1 MLLVDTC
8 ETINE
13 SMVQLI
19 FQVSIILASNLDP
32 TGASQPITTL
42 QILVLVKTFIMA
54 SKGPAEDF
62 LAAKMRRLKNNQGSK
77 EEKEATTEE
86 PGTKDKTLAKKS
98 DKGCE
103 RKQTKGKNEETPSD
117 KEQDDQDGKAVRH
130 EPDPNKTFNQC
141 HCIKTEVE
149 YYHEMGIGKKL
160 RMIGKLG
167 GMILL
172 NFLYIT
178 MSHLWKYDNIS
189 YFSCGV
195 ALLHQLDC
203 VQGSLNRF
211 CHHIFWIRIPPH
223 LRGPRPCNC
232 DHRIHEDVKGRGLR
246 CERLQISYNNR

>member
-1 MLLVDTC
+1 MFLLFFYAPACPYAMLARLHFLFFQVGHLFIPGSSTKELMLLVDAC

-32 TGASQPITTL
+32 TGTSQPITTL

-160 RMIGKLG
+160 RMIGKR
-167 GMILL
+167 
-172 NFLYIT
+172 
-178 MSHLWKYDNIS
+178 LWN
-189 YFSCGV
+189 
-195 ALLHQLDC
+195 
-203 VQGSLNRF
+203 
-211 CHHIFWIRIPPH
+211 
-223 LRGPRPCNC
+223 
-232 DHRIHEDVKGRGLR
+232 
-246 CERLQISYNNR
+246 